1 MTENVLTKK
10 LGPLPV
16 WGWAVAI
23 VAGYLV
29 YRWWKDRQG
38 AGAAPVTV
46 TSGTSTGIAV
56 TRASQAPFI
65 TSSTSNPT
73 TSLGTGQTWVAKA
86 QAALQGIGYTSNTV
100 DKALQAYVSGSGLD
114 QSQHNI
120 VTAANKLVGSS
131 SIGSV
136 PTATVPTTATTKS
149 KTPVAGVFQHA
160 YTNNVFA
167 YQGNV
172 YSPVATWEKTLTL
185 AGKGVPIFLKTTA
198 TGMSYQV
205 TSVTQLKSIEHTGTA
220 KFKQYTTYT
229 KS

>member
-1 MTENVLTKK
+1 MTDNVLTKK

-16 WGWAVAI
+16 WGWAIAI

-29 YRWWKDRQG
+29 YRWWKDRS
-38 AGAAPVTV
+38 AGTAPQSI

-65 TSSTSNPT
+65 TSGRGNT
-73 TSLGTGQTWVAKA
+73 TSSTGTGSTWVAKA
-86 QAALQGIGYTSNTV
+86 QAALQGIGYTSGTV
-100 DKALQAYVSGSGLD
+100 DKALQAYVSGSGMN

-120 VTAANKLVGSS
+120 VTAAQKLVGSS

-136 PTATVPTTATTKS
+136 PAPTHPTDTTTKS

-160 YTNNVFA
+160 YTNKVFA
-167 YQGNV
+167 YQGSV
-172 YSPVATWEKTLTL
+172 YSPISTWDKTLTL
-185 AGKGVPIFLKTTA
+185 AAKGNSIFLKTTA
-198 TGMSYQV
+198 TGMSYHV
-205 TSVTQLKSIEHTGTA
+205 TSVTQLKSIEHTGTP
-220 KFKQYTTYT
+220 KFAQYVTYT